1 MNLPNKLTVL
11 RVLLIPVFVV
21 FLLAADAIGP
31 WSVYAALVIF
41 IVASLTDMLDGKI
54 ARKYNLV
61 TNFGKFMDPL
71 ADKLLVVSALVC
83 YVAMDRIPAWV
94 VLIIIAREFII
105 SGFRL
110 VAAESGVVIA
120 ASYWGKIKTTVQMI
134 TIIFMMPDFG
144 GTVVFWIEQV
154 LIYASLI
161 LTVVSLVDYMIKNKN
176 VLLNGGKI

>member
-71 ADKLLVVSALVC
+71 ADKLLVVFCSCMLCGYGPHTGMGRADSSLPGNLLSAVF
-83 YVAMDRIPAWV
+83 AW
-94 VLIIIAREFII
+94 
-105 SGFRL
+105 
-110 VAAESGVVIA
+110 
-120 ASYWGKIKTTVQMI
+120 
-134 TIIFMMPDFG
+134 
-144 GTVVFWIEQV
+144 
-154 LIYASLI
+154 
-161 LTVVSLVDYMIKNKN
+161 
-176 VLLNGGKI
+176 